1 MGNYYAG
8 MMNNTGG
15 YGELKH
21 HGILGQKW
29 GIRRFQNADGSLTA
43 AGRERY
49 GSSGVS
55 DKDRKKLTKMIAAR
69 PRDVESIKK
78 LPFIQNA
85 AKQLHKEGNKAA
97 EASKEFDG
105 VRDELDNYIFD
116 NEKRY
121 EKWLNKAVDNYMRDE
136 NPDEKYGSR
145 EDIYN
150 WFKYDDGDQNER
162 GTIETYLR
170 ESKEPMAKKYLDAEN
185 KSASAYSELRKKA
198 DSVANDILG
207 DGPDTN
213 MNKFWTSVFIQDAAK
228 EYDSKHSPET
238 NEQYAKSL
246 EKDYNKYKRLQG
258 TKSLLGG
265 DHSKDESV
273 KILKEYHDEIYAN
286 KKKIR
291 KSIDVNAKNRDA
303 DRAKDKFKDM
313 VSDIAQKHI
322 DKYARAMLKDMGYEV
337 NDSTV
342 AWLKQQYWFG
352 MPGARDIIFD

>member
-29 GIRRFQNADGSLTA
+29 GVRRWQNADGSLTA

-49 GSSGVS
+49 GYSNVS
-55 DKDRKKLTKMIAAR
+55 DKDRKRLTNMINAR
-69 PRDVESIKK
+69 PRNIEAIKN
-78 LPFIQNA
+78 LPFIQSA
-85 AKQLHKEGNKAA
+85 AKELQEEGRKYS
-97 EASKEFDG
+97 EASKEFSDIQ
-105 VRDELDNYIFD
+105 DELDNYIWD
-116 NEKRY
+116 NKDLH
-121 EKWLNKAVDNYMRDE
+121 EKWLNKAVDNFMRDE
-136 NPDEKYGSR
+136 NADEHMGSR

-162 GTIETYLR
+162 GTFETYIR
-170 ESKEPMAKKYLDAEN
+170 ESGEPMAKKYTDAESKLN
-185 KSASAYSELRKKA
+185 KAYSDLRKKA
-198 DSVANDILG
+198 DSIANDIYG
-207 DGPDTN
+207 DGSDTN

-228 EYDSKHSPET
+228 EYQSKHSPET
-238 NEQYAKSL
+238 NKEYAKSI

-258 TKSLLGG
+258 TQSLLGG

-273 KILKEYHDEIYAN
+273 KVLKEYLDEINAN

-303 DRAKDKFKDM
+303 DRAKDKYKDM

-322 DKYARAMLKDMGYEV
+322 DKYAKSILKDMGYEV

-342 AWLKQQYWFG
+342 AWLKKQYWFY
-352 MPGARDIIFD
+352 MPGAGDIIFD